1 MRCWVYMDGFNL
13 YHGAAKRTGYKWL
26 DLLALS
32 RQLRKHDSIEHIKY
46 FTALVERRTD
56 DPGQRQRQRTYWRA
70 LDTPGCVARIEG
82 HFTRWPKYMPLNWS
96 VEAIEEH
103 AKRGYNVVGVKP
115 TMVEV
120 LRSEEKGSD
129 VNLAV
134 HLVNDAHQANSAST
148 FEVALV
154 VSTDADLAGAI
165 RIVTQDIGKPVYVCR
180 PNPSARTR
188 LLNSV
193 ATSVFDLRTSVLRAS
208 QFPPM
213 LTDARGTFQKPPG
226 W

>member
-1 MRCWVYMDGFNL
+1 
-13 YHGAAKRTGYKWL
+13 
-26 DLLALS
+26 
-32 RQLRKHDSIEHIKY
+32 
-46 FTALVERRTD
+46 
-56 DPGQRQRQRTYWRA
+56 
-70 LDTPGCVARIEG
+70 
-82 HFTRWPKYMPLNWS
+82 MPLNWS